1 MSRIDPTTLK
11 VGDVFYECAYGNC
24 VKFTVTSDAI
34 VENDQIKWKASS
46 ENITETDFLI
56 TKGYEHYGP
65 KIYSSP
71 AYISA

>member
-1 MSRIDPTTLK
+1 MSSIDPTTLK

-24 VKFTVTSDAI
+24 VKFTVTRDAI

-71 AYISA
+71 AYITV